1 MIPNVKVFF
10 LLKLLDVCELPAVGV
25 TVEMREALDGS
36 CAASVRYLA
45 PERDAYYSSVDLG
58 PGNLSVATETETTP
72 ALGFIEPAV
81 FEDAWLL
88 GAGGFLTFET
98 AFAPTQIL
106 QLDVERCSCR

>member
-10 LLKLLDVCELPAVGV
+10 LLKLLDVCELPAAGV
-25 TVEMREALDGS
+25 TVEMREALDGG

-58 PGNLSVATETETTP
+58 PGNLSAVTATERTA
-72 ALGFIEPAV
+72 ALGFIEPTE
-81 FEDAWLL
+81 FEDGWLL
-88 GAGGFLTFET
+88 GASTFLTFET
-98 AFAPTQIL
+98 AFAPAQIL